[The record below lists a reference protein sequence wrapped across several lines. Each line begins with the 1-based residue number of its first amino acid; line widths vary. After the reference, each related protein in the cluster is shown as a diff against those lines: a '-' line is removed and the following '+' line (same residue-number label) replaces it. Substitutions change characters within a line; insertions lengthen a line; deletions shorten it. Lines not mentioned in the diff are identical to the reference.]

1 MNRVCLIG
9 AITKAVEIR
18 KTKTDLSV
26 ANFTLAINRE
36 TKNKEGNYDADFIS
50 CVAWKKTAETVANH
64 LDKGSQIGLEGR
76 IQTGS
81 YDDQNGNKRYT
92 TEVVADSVT
101 FLESKNQASNSSN
114 NMASEP
120 TPYDYQEQTTAPT
133 NNVNIEDDPF
143 ADFGDTVSIDD
154 NFLD

>member
-1 MNRVCLIG
+1 LV
-9 AITKAVEIR
+9 AI
-18 KTKTDLSV
+18 D
-26 ANFTLAINRE
+26 
-36 TKNKEGNYDADFIS
+36 
-50 CVAWKKTAETVANH
+50 
-64 LDKGSQIGLEGR
+64 GR

-120 TPYDYQEQTTAPT
+120 TPYDYQDQTTAPT